1 MLPGSVVE
9 PLGRHGGRGTM
20 RSVITLHD
28 NAFSPFARKVRIA
41 LVWKGIDH
49 AVVDGLEHANR
60 DRLAAVN
67 GRVEVPALDHDGLVV
82 VGSSDIVAYLERVFP
97 SLPLYPADHA
107 AWVQARAWERCADT
121 LVDPILI
128 NVSYWL
134 WANRKDE
141 MPDGMLD
148 AARRDLDQVYAAVE
162 RDLEGND
169 FVAGRALSVAD
180 VALFPHLTATRSFG
194 LGHDPARFPRLHA
207 WLKRLREMAPFAD
220 DLARVKTFLAEFG
233 ESDKHERTK
242 IFWRGDR
249 IEWLLA
255 RGYHG
260 WLMGEIA
267 AERVLW
273 PGLGVPR
280 PRLAAHRAV

>member
-1 MLPGSVVE
+1 MVAG
-9 PLGRHGGRGTM
+9 
-20 RSVITLHD
+20 
-28 NAFSPFARKVRIA
+28 ASP
-41 LVWKGIDH
+41 
-49 AVVDGLEHANR
+49 
-60 DRLAAVN
+60 
-67 GRVEVPALDHDGLVV
+67 
-82 VGSSDIVAYLERVFP
+82 
-97 SLPLYPADHA
+97 
-107 AWVQARAWERCADT
+107 
-121 LVDPILI
+121 
-128 NVSYWL
+128 L
-134 WANRKDE
+134 WA
-141 MPDGMLD
+141 
-148 AARRDLDQVYAAVE
+148 AARVP
-162 RDLEGND
+162 LE
-169 FVAGRALSVAD
+169 VAHMD
-180 VALFPHLTATRSFG
+180 AT
-194 LGHDPARFPRLHA
+194 
-207 WLKRLREMAPFAD
+207 PFAD